1 MGLSLSKAI
10 VYLESIKMRLQVAG
24 LACILSVGLVKNC
37 SAQEM
42 DTIPVLKEV
51 VISGIRSSLVKETSL
66 NIQSLSVG
74 KIRQSGALNVSDA
87 LSKLPG
93 ISQLTTGPAITKP
106 VIRGLYGN
114 RVLAVLSGLKFDNQQ
129 WQDEHGLGLNDV
141 GIDRIEVIRGPASL
155 LYGSEAIG
163 GILNIIEE
171 GPNKPGETNGDV
183 NVGLFSNTYG
193 LSVDGGIKSATEK
206 RNWGIRVGL
215 NSNADYSDGNNNRI
229 QNSRFTGYYLKGSY
243 GFIKNKWT
251 STNHF
256 MSSLD
261 NFGFITAD
269 NSNSF
274 LYDGRWSRSMKGPH
288 HTVFL
293 NILSSQNKIDLEKSS
308 LDVNLGF
315 QSNLR
320 LEDEGDNHVSL
331 NMLLSTF
338 LWHVM
343 WNKQL
348 TSNTELV
355 LSNNS
360 QFENNTNYGSRII
373 IPDANTIESGFTAFV
388 KSKIRKLIFETGLGF
403 SVRNIHTF
411 ETPGVNTP
419 DKSIAPFNK
428 TLPSL
433 NGSVGFAWNP
443 TNNWN
448 LKTNVGTGFRSGN
461 LAELSSDGLH
471 EGTLRYEIG
480 DPNLKIEQN
489 INSEISINY
498 TSSYFQFSVA
508 AYLNHFLNYIYLAPT
523 GTQYLGFDVFRYEQ
537 FDANLYGTES
547 MLAVNFPFCE
557 RLRFETNF
565 SIVTGKLSDETY
577 LPFIPPA
584 KWTQQFQFKFE
595 NGKRLQNVSFF
606 TMTEEHFAQGHPAE
620 FETPTGAYWL
630 LNAGLS
636 GNWRP
641 KNRTFILSVTGNNLL
656 NKNYY
661 DHLSRF
667 KEYGIHNIGR
677 NIVIHMAIPFNIH

>member
-1 MGLSLSKAI
+1 MYRQI
-10 VYLESIKMRLQVAG
+10 VG
-24 LACILSVGLVKNC
+24 LACMIFIGLENNC
-37 SAQEM
+37 FAKDR

-51 VISGIRSSLVKETSL
+51 VVSGIRTSLVKETSF
-66 NIQSLSVG
+66 NIQSLPVA

-93 ISQLTTGPAITKP
+93 ISQLTTRPAISKP

-171 GPNKPGETNGDV
+171 APNKPGEKNGDV

-193 LSVDGGIKSATEK
+193 LSVDGGISSATEK
-206 RNWGIRVGL
+206 KNWGIRVGL
-215 NSNADYSDGNNNRI
+215 NSNADYSDGDNNRI
-229 QNSRFTGYYLKGSY
+229 RNSRFAGYYLKGTY

-251 STNHF
+251 SSNHF

-293 NILSSQNKIDLEKSS
+293 NILSSQNKISLKKSS
-308 LDVNLGF
+308 LDVNAGF

-320 LEDEGDNHVSL
+320 LEDEGGNHISL

-338 LWHVM
+338 LWHIM

-348 TSNTELV
+348 NANTELV

-373 IPDANTIESGFTAFV
+373 IPDANTTESGFSAFI
-388 KSKIRKLIFETGLGF
+388 KSKKKKLVFETGVGF

-419 DKSIAPFNK
+419 DKAIAPFNK

-433 NGSVGFAWNP
+433 NGSAGFAWNP
-443 TNNWN
+443 ANNWN
-448 LKTNVGTGFRSGN
+448 LKTNIGTGFRSGN

-489 INSEISINY
+489 INSEVSVNY
-498 TSSYFQFSVA
+498 SSRYFQFSVA
-508 AYLNHFLNYIYLAPT
+508 AYLNHFLDYIYLAPT
-523 GTQYLGFDVFRYEQ
+523 GTQYLGFDVFRYKQ
-537 FDANLYGTES
+537 FNANLYGSES
-547 MLAVNFPFCE
+547 MLAINFPFYE

-565 SIVTGKLSDETY
+565 STVTGNLSDGTY
-577 LPFIPPA
+577 LPFIPPP
-584 KWTQQFQFKFE
+584 KWTQQLQLKCKQ
-595 NGKRLQNVSFF
+595 GKRLNNVSFLVI
-606 TMTEEHFAQGHPAE
+606 TEEHFVQDHPAE
-620 FETPTGAYWL
+620 FETPTSAYWL
-630 LNAGLS
+630 LNAGIN
-636 GNWRP
+636 GNWKTKR
-641 KNRTFILSVTGNNLL
+641 RTFIFSITGNNLL
-656 NKNYY
+656 NRNYY

-677 NIVIHMAIPFNIH
+677 NIIVHLNIPFNIH

>member
-1 MGLSLSKAI
+1 MHRQIL
-10 VYLESIKMRLQVAG
+10 G
-24 LACILSVGLVKNC
+24 LACMLFMGHEKNC
-37 SAQEM
+37 FAQDT

-51 VISGIRSSLVKETSL
+51 VVSGIRNSLVKETSF
-66 NIQSLSVG
+66 NIESLPVG
-74 KIRQSGALNVSDA
+74 KIRQSGALNISDA

-93 ISQLTTGPAITKP
+93 INQLTTGPAISKP

-171 GPNKPGETNGDV
+171 APNKPGKKNGDV
-183 NVGLFSNTYG
+183 NVGLFSKTYG
-193 LSVDGGIKSATEK
+193 LSVDGGIRSATEK
-206 RNWGIRVGL
+206 KNWGIRVGL
-215 NSNADYSDGNNNRI
+215 NSNADYSDGDNNRI
-229 QNSRFTGYYLKGSY
+229 RNSRFAGYYLKGTY

-251 STNHF
+251 SSNHF

-293 NILSSQNKIDLEKSS
+293 NILSSQNKISLKKSS
-308 LDVNLGF
+308 LDVNVGF

-320 LEDEGDNHVSL
+320 LEDEGGNHISL

-338 LWHVM
+338 LWNIM

-348 TSNTELV
+348 NANTELV

-373 IPDANTIESGFTAFV
+373 IPDANTTESGFSAFI
-388 KSKIRKLIFETGLGF
+388 KSKKKKLVFETGIGF

-419 DKSIAPFNK
+419 DKAIAPFNK

-448 LKTNVGTGFRSGN
+448 LKTSIGTGFRSGN

-489 INSEISINY
+489 INSEVSVNY
-498 TSSYFQFSVA
+498 SSRYFQFSVA
-508 AYLNHFLNYIYLAPT
+508 AYLNHFLDYIYLAPT
-523 GTQYLGFDVFRYEQ
+523 GTQYLGFDVFRYKQ
-537 FDANLYGTES
+537 FNANLYGSES
-547 MLAVNFPFCE
+547 MLAINFPFYE

-565 SIVTGKLSDETY
+565 STVTGNLSDGTY
-577 LPFIPPA
+577 LPFIPPP
-584 KWTQQFQFKFE
+584 KWTQQLQLKCKQ
-595 NGKRLQNVSFF
+595 GKRLNNVSFLVI
-606 TMTEEHFAQGHPAE
+606 TEEHFVQDHPAE
-620 FETPTGAYWL
+620 FETPTSAYWL
-630 LNAGLS
+630 LNAGIN
-636 GNWRP
+636 GNWKTKR
-641 KNRTFILSVTGNNLL
+641 RTFIFSITGNNLL
-656 NKNYY
+656 NRNYY

-677 NIVIHMAIPFNIH
+677 NIIVHLNIPFNIH

>member
-1 MGLSLSKAI
+1 MYRQI
-10 VYLESIKMRLQVAG
+10 VG
-24 LACILSVGLVKNC
+24 LACLIFTGLEKNC
-37 SAQEM
+37 FAQDT

-51 VISGIRSSLVKETSL
+51 VVSGIRTSLVKETSF
-66 NIQSLSVG
+66 NIQSLPVG

-93 ISQLTTGPAITKP
+93 ISQLTTGPAISKP

-171 GPNKPGETNGDV
+171 APNKPGEKNGDV

-193 LSVDGGIKSATEK
+193 LSVDGGISSATEK
-206 RNWGIRVGL
+206 KNWGIRAGL
-215 NSNADYSDGNNNRI
+215 NSNADYSDGDDNRI
-229 QNSRFTGYYLKGSY
+229 QNSRFAGYYLKGTY

-251 STNHF
+251 SSNHF

-274 LYDGRWSRSMKGPH
+274 LYDGRGSRSMKGPH

-293 NILSSQNKIDLEKSS
+293 NILSSQNKISLKKSS
-308 LDVNLGF
+308 LDVNLGL

-320 LEDEGDNHVSL
+320 LEDEGGNHISL

-338 LWHVM
+338 LWNVM

-348 TSNTELV
+348 NPKTELV

-373 IPDANTIESGFTAFV
+373 IPDANMMESGFSAFI
-388 KSKIRKLIFETGLGF
+388 KSKKKKLVFETGIGF
-403 SVRNIHTF
+403 SLRNIHTF

-419 DKSIAPFNK
+419 DKSIVPFNK

-448 LKTNVGTGFRSGN
+448 LKTNIATGFRSGN

-498 TSSYFQFSVA
+498 SSRYFQFSVA

-523 GTQYLGFDVFRYEQ
+523 GTQYLGFDVFRYKQ
-537 FDANLYGTES
+537 FNADLYGSES
-547 MLAVNFPFCE
+547 MLAINFPFYE

-565 SIVTGKLSDETY
+565 STVTGKLPGGTY

-584 KWTQQFQFKFE
+584 KWTQQLQFKFE
-595 NGKRLQNVSFF
+595 NGKRLNSVSFF
-606 TMTEEHFAQGHPAE
+606 IMAEEHFAQDHPAE
-620 FETPTGAYWL
+620 FETPTGTYWL
-630 LNAGLS
+630 LNAGIS
-636 GNWRP
+636 GNWQT
-641 KNRTFILSVTGNNLL
+641 KDRTLILSITGNNLL
-656 NKNYY
+656 NRNYY

-677 NIVIHMAIPFNIH
+677 NIIIHLNVPLTFINKLLI

>member
-1 MGLSLSKAI
+1 MHRQI
-10 VYLESIKMRLQVAG
+10 VG
-24 LACILSVGLVKNC
+24 LACIFMVVGENC
-37 SAQEM
+37 LAQDQ
-42 DTIPVLKEV
+42 DTIPVMKEV
-51 VISGIRSSLVKETSL
+51 VVSGIRTSLVKETSF
-66 NIQSLSVG
+66 NIQSLPVG
-74 KIRQSGALNVSDA
+74 KIRQSGALNISDA

-93 ISQLTTGPAITKP
+93 ISQLTTGPAISKP

-141 GIDRIEVIRGPASL
+141 GIDRIELIKGPASL

-171 GPNKPGETNGDV
+171 EPNRPGEKNGEV

-193 LSVDGGIKSATEK
+193 LSVDGGIRSASEK
-206 RNWGIRVGL
+206 KNWGIRAGL
-215 NSNADYSDGNNNRI
+215 NSNADYSDGDNNRI

-243 GFIKNKWT
+243 GFMRSKWT
-251 STNHF
+251 SINHF

-261 NFGFITAD
+261 NFGFITSD

-274 LYDGRWSRSMKGPH
+274 LYDGQWSRSMKGPH
-288 HTVFL
+288 HTVFV
-293 NILSSQNKIDLEKSS
+293 NVLSSQNKINLKKSS

-320 LEDEGDNHVSL
+320 LEDEGDNHISL

-338 LWHVM
+338 LWHIM

-348 TSNTELV
+348 NSTTELV

-373 IPDANTIESGFTAFV
+373 IPDANMIESGFSGFI
-388 KSKIRKLIFETGLGF
+388 KSKTGELVLETGIGISL
-403 SVRNIHTF
+403 RNIHTF

-428 TLPSL
+428 TLPSV
-433 NGSVGFAWNP
+433 NGSVGLAWNP
-443 TNNWN
+443 NNSWN
-448 LKTNVGTGFRSGN
+448 LKTNIGTGFRSGN

-489 INSEISINY
+489 INSEVSINY
-498 TSSYFQFSVA
+498 SSRYFQISVA

-523 GTQYLGFDVFRYEQ
+523 GTQYLGFDVFRYKQ
-537 FDANLYGTES
+537 FDVNLYGSES
-547 MLAVNFPFCE
+547 MLAVNFPFYE

-565 SIVTGKLSDETY
+565 SVVTGRLSDGTY

-584 KWTQQFQFKFE
+584 KWTQQLQFRFE
-595 NGKRLQNVSFF
+595 NGKRLNNVSFF
-606 TMTEEHFAQGHPAE
+606 VISEEHFVQDHPAE
-620 FETPTGAYWL
+620 FETPTDAYWL
-630 LNAGLS
+630 LNAGIH
-636 GNWRP
+636 GNWQT
-641 KNRTFILSVTGNNLL
+641 KSRTLVFSVTGNNLF
-656 NKNYY
+656 NRNYY

-677 NIVIHMAIPFNIH
+677 NIIVHLSIPFTIH

>member
-1 MGLSLSKAI
+1 MI
-10 VYLESIKMRLQVAG
+10 FI
-24 LACILSVGLVKNC
+24 GLVNDC
-37 SAQEM
+37 FAQDK
-42 DTIPVLKEV
+42 DTIPLLKEV
-51 VISGIRSSLVKETSL
+51 VVSGIRTSLVNETSL
-66 NIQSLSVG
+66 NIQSISVG

-93 ISQLTTGPAITKP
+93 ISQLTTGPAISKP

-141 GIDRIEVIRGPASL
+141 GIDRIEVIKGPASL

-171 GPNKPGETNGDV
+171 APNKPGEKNGDV

-193 LSVDGGIKSATEK
+193 LSVDGGMRSATEK
-206 RNWGIRVGL
+206 NNWGIRVGL
-215 NSNADYSDGNNNRI
+215 NSNADYLDGDNNRI
-229 QNSRFTGYYLKGSY
+229 QNSRFAGYYLKGSY
-243 GFIKNKWT
+243 GFLKNKWT
-251 STNHF
+251 SSNHF

-274 LYDGRWSRSMKGPH
+274 LNDGRWSRSMKGPH

-293 NILSSQNKIDLEKSS
+293 NILSSQNKISLKNSS

-320 LEDEGDNHVSL
+320 LEDEGDNHISL
-331 NMLLSTF
+331 NMLLTTF

-348 TSNTELV
+348 TSNTELI

-373 IPDANTIESGFTAFV
+373 IPDANMMESDLSAFI
-388 KSKIRKLIFETGLGF
+388 KNKKRKFVLEAGVGF
-403 SVRNIHTF
+403 SIRNIHTF

-419 DKSIAPFNK
+419 GKSITPFDK
-428 TLPSL
+428 TLPGL
-433 NGSVGFAWNP
+433 NGSAGVAWNP
-443 TNNWN
+443 NSNWN
-448 LKTNVGTGFRSGN
+448 LKANIGTGFRSGN

-489 INSEISINY
+489 INSEISVNY
-498 TSSYFQFSVA
+498 SSRYFQFSVA
-508 AYLNHFLNYIYLAPT
+508 TYLNHFLNYIYLART

-537 FDANLYGTES
+537 FDANLYGSES
-547 MLAVNFPFCE
+547 MLAVNFPFYE
-557 RLRFETNF
+557 RLRLETNF
-565 SIVTGKLSDETY
+565 SIVTGELPGGTY

-584 KWTQQFQFKFE
+584 KWTQQLHLKFE
-595 NGKRLQNVSFF
+595 NGTRLNNIFF
-606 TMTEEHFAQGHPAE
+606 FVMSEEHFAQEHHAE
-620 FETPTGAYWL
+620 FETPTNAYWL
-630 LNAGLS
+630 LNAGVN
-636 GNWRP
+636 GNWQT
-641 KNRTFILSVTGNNLL
+641 KSRTFIFSITGNNLL
-656 NKNYY
+656 NRNYY

-677 NIVIHMAIPFNIH
+677 NIIIHLTIPFTIH

>member
-1 MGLSLSKAI
+1 MHRQI
-10 VYLESIKMRLQVAG
+10 AG
-24 LACILSVGLVKNC
+24 LACLIFMGLVENC
-37 SAQEM
+37 FAQDE

-51 VISGIRSSLVKETSL
+51 VVSGIRISSVKETSL
-66 NIQSLSVG
+66 NIQALSVASV
-74 KIRQSGALNVSDA
+74 KQSGALNISDA

-93 ISQLTTGPAITKP
+93 ISQLTTGPAISKP

-114 RVLAVLSGLKFDNQQ
+114 RILAVLSGLKFDNQQ

-141 GIDRIEVIRGPASL
+141 GIDRIEVIKGPVSL

-171 GPNKPGETNGDV
+171 TPNKPGENNGDV

-193 LSVDGGIKSATEK
+193 LSLDGGIRSATEK
-206 RNWGIRVGL
+206 KNWGIRLGL
-215 NSNADYSDGNNNRI
+215 NSNADYSDGDNHRI

-243 GFIKNKWT
+243 GFKKDKWT

-261 NFGFITAD
+261 KFGFITAD

-274 LYDGRWSRSMKGPH
+274 PYDGRWSRSMRGPH

-293 NILSSQNKIDLEKSS
+293 NILSSQNKVSLKKSS

-320 LEDEGDNHVSL
+320 LEDEGDNHISL

-338 LWHVM
+338 LWHIM

-348 TSNTELV
+348 NSTTELV

-373 IPDANTIESGFTAFV
+373 IPDANMIESGFSGFI
-388 KSKIRKLIFETGLGF
+388 KSKTGELVLETGIGISL
-403 SVRNIHTF
+403 RNIHTF

-419 DKSIAPFNK
+419 DKSIAPFSK
-428 TLPSL
+428 TLPSV
-433 NGSVGFAWNP
+433 NGSVGLAWNP
-443 TNNWN
+443 NNSWN
-448 LKTNVGTGFRSGN
+448 LKTNIGTGFRSGN

-489 INSEISINY
+489 INSEVSINY
-498 TSSYFQFSVA
+498 SSRYFQISVA

-523 GTQYLGFDVFRYEQ
+523 GTQYLGFDVFRYKQ
-537 FDANLYGTES
+537 FDVNLYGSES
-547 MLAVNFPFCE
+547 MLAVNFPFYE

-565 SIVTGKLSDETY
+565 SVVTGRLSDGTY

-584 KWTQQFQFKFE
+584 KWTQQLQFRFE
-595 NGKRLQNVSFF
+595 NGKRLSNVSFF
-606 TMTEEHFAQGHPAE
+606 VISEEHFVQDHPAE
-620 FETPTGAYWL
+620 FETPTDAYWL
-630 LNAGLS
+630 LNAGIH
-636 GNWRP
+636 GNWQT
-641 KNRTFILSVTGNNLL
+641 KSRTLVFSVTGNNLF
-656 NKNYY
+656 NRNYY

-677 NIVIHMAIPFNIH
+677 NIIVHLSIPFTIH

>member
-1 MGLSLSKAI
+1 MHRQI
-10 VYLESIKMRLQVAG
+10 AG
-24 LACILSVGLVKNC
+24 LASLLFMGLVGNC
-37 SAQEM
+37 FAQDK
-42 DTIPVLKEV
+42 DTVPVLKEV
-51 VISGIRSSLVKETSL
+51 VVSGIRISPVKETSL
-66 NIQSLSVG
+66 NIQPMSVSSI
-74 KIRQSGALNVSDA
+74 KQSGALNISDV

-93 ISQLTTGPAITKP
+93 ISQLTTGPAISKP

-141 GIDRIEVIRGPASL
+141 GIDRIEVIKGPVSL

-171 GPNKPGETNGDV
+171 APNKPGEKNGDV

-193 LSVDGGIKSATEK
+193 LSVDGGIRSATEK
-206 RNWGIRVGL
+206 KNWGIRVGL
-215 NSNADYSDGNNNRI
+215 SSNADYSDGDNNRI

-243 GFIKNKWT
+243 GFKKDKWT

-293 NILSSQNKIDLEKSS
+293 NILSSQNKISLQKSI
-308 LDVNLGF
+308 LDVNLGL

-320 LEDEGDNHVSL
+320 MEDEGDNQISL

-338 LWHVM
+338 LWHAM

-348 TSNTELV
+348 NSNTELV

-373 IPDANTIESGFTAFV
+373 IPDANTIESGFSAFI
-388 KSKIRKLIFETGLGF
+388 KSKMRKLVFETGIGF
-403 SVRNIHTF
+403 SLRNIHTF

-433 NGSVGFAWNP
+433 NGSAGFAWNP
-443 TNNWN
+443 THSWN
-448 LKTNVGTGFRSGN
+448 VKTNIGTGFRSGN

-480 DPNLKIEQN
+480 DPNLNIEQN
-489 INSEISINY
+489 INGEISVNY
-498 TSSYFQFSVA
+498 SSRYFQFSIA

-537 FDANLYGTES
+537 FDANLYGGES
-547 MLAVNFPFCE
+547 MLAINFPFYE

-565 SIVTGKLSDETY
+565 SIITGKLSDGTY

-584 KWTQQFQFKFE
+584 KWTQQVQLKFGS
-595 NGKRLQNVSFF
+595 GKRLNGVSFF
-606 TMTEEHFAQGHPAE
+606 VMTEEHFAQDHPAE
-620 FETPTGAYWL
+620 FETLTAAYWL
-630 LNAGLS
+630 LNGGIN
-636 GNWRP
+636 GNWQT
-641 KNRTFILSVTGNNLL
+641 KDRTFIFSITGNNLL
-656 NKNYY
+656 NENYY

-677 NIVIHMAIPFNIH
+677 NIIVHLKIPFGIR

>member
-1 MGLSLSKAI
+1 MYRQI
-10 VYLESIKMRLQVAG
+10 VG
-24 LACILSVGLVKNC
+24 LACMIFIGLENNC
-37 SAQEM
+37 FAKDR

-51 VISGIRSSLVKETSL
+51 VVSGIRTSLVKETSF
-66 NIQSLSVG
+66 NIQSLPVA

-93 ISQLTTGPAITKP
+93 ISQLTTGPAISKP

-171 GPNKPGETNGDV
+171 APNKPGEKNGDV

-193 LSVDGGIKSATEK
+193 LSVDGGISSATEK
-206 RNWGIRVGL
+206 KNWGIRVGL
-215 NSNADYSDGNNNRI
+215 NSNADYSDGDNNRI

-251 STNHF
+251 SVNHF

-261 NFGFITAD
+261 NFGFITGD

-288 HTVFL
+288 HTVFV
-293 NILSSQNKIDLEKSS
+293 NVLSSQNKINLKKSS

-320 LEDEGDNHVSL
+320 LEDEGDNHISL

-338 LWHVM
+338 LWHIM

-348 TSNTELV
+348 NSTTELV

-373 IPDANTIESGFTAFV
+373 IPDANMIESGFSGFI
-388 KSKIRKLIFETGLGF
+388 KSKTGELVLETGIGISL
-403 SVRNIHTF
+403 RNIHTF

-428 TLPSL
+428 TLPSV
-433 NGSVGFAWNP
+433 NGSVGLAWNP
-443 TNNWN
+443 NNSWN
-448 LKTNVGTGFRSGN
+448 LKTNIGTGFRSGN

-489 INSEISINY
+489 INSEVSINY
-498 TSSYFQFSVA
+498 SSRYFQISVA

-523 GTQYLGFDVFRYEQ
+523 GTQYLGFDVFRYKQ
-537 FDANLYGTES
+537 FDVNLYGSES
-547 MLAVNFPFCE
+547 MLAVNFPFYE

-565 SIVTGKLSDETY
+565 SVVTGRLSDGTY

-584 KWTQQFQFKFE
+584 KWTQQLQFRFE
-595 NGKRLQNVSFF
+595 NGKRLSNVSFF
-606 TMTEEHFAQGHPAE
+606 VISEEHFVQDHPAE
-620 FETPTGAYWL
+620 FETPTDAYWL
-630 LNAGLS
+630 LNAGIH
-636 GNWRP
+636 GNWQT
-641 KNRTFILSVTGNNLL
+641 KSRTLVFSVTGNNLF
-656 NKNYY
+656 NRNYY

-677 NIVIHMAIPFNIH
+677 NIIVHLSIPFTIH

>member
-1 MGLSLSKAI
+1 MHRQIAGVAVMIFMGLG
-10 VYLESIKMRLQVAG
+10 Q
-24 LACILSVGLVKNC
+24 NC
-37 SAQEM
+37 FAQDT
-42 DTIPVLKEV
+42 DTIPVMREV
-51 VISGIRSSLVKETSL
+51 VVSGIRSSLVKETSF

-74 KIRQSGALNVSDA
+74 QIRQSGALNVSDA

-93 ISQLTTGPAITKP
+93 ISQLTTGPAISKP

-141 GIDRIEVIRGPASL
+141 GIDRVEVIRGPASL

-171 GPNKPGETNGDV
+171 VPNKPGEKNGDV

-215 NSNADYSDGNNNRI
+215 NSNADYSDGDNTRI
-229 QNSRFTGYYLKGSY
+229 QNSRFAGYYLKGSY
-243 GFIKNKWT
+243 GFIKNKWI
-251 STNHF
+251 SSNHF

-293 NILSSQNKIDLEKSS
+293 NILSSQNKISLKKSS
-308 LDVNLGF
+308 LDVNLGV

-320 LEDEGDNHVSL
+320 LEDEGDNHISL

-348 TSNTELV
+348 NSKTEIV

-360 QFENNTNYGSRII
+360 QFENNTNYGSRTI
-373 IPDANTIESGFTAFV
+373 IPDANMMETGFSGFI
-388 KSKIRKLIFETGLGF
+388 KRKGGKLVFETGIGF
-403 SVRNIHTF
+403 SLRNIHTF

-419 DKSIAPFNK
+419 GKSISPFNK

-433 NGSVGFAWNP
+433 NGSIGFAWNS
-443 TNNWN
+443 NNSWN
-448 LKTNVGTGFRSGN
+448 VKANIGTGFRSGN

-480 DPNLKIEQN
+480 DPDLKIEQN
-489 INSEISINY
+489 VNSEISVNY
-498 TSSYFQFSVA
+498 TSRYFQFSVA
-508 AYLNHFLNYIYLAPT
+508 AYLDHFLNYIYLAPT
-523 GTQYLGFDVFRYEQ
+523 GAQYLGFDVTRYEQ

-547 MLAVNFPFCE
+547 MLAINFPLCE
-557 RLRFETNF
+557 RPDGYRVRFETNF
-565 SIVTGKLSDETY
+565 STVTGKLSDGTY
-577 LPFIPPA
+577 LPFIPPV
-584 KWTQQFQFKFE
+584 KWTQQLQLKFE
-595 NGKRLQNVSFF
+595 KGRRLNHFSFF
-606 TMTEEHFAQGHPAE
+606 VMAEEHFEQDHPAE
-620 FETPTGAYWL
+620 FETPTDACWL
-630 LNAGLS
+630 LNAGIH
-636 GNWRP
+636 GNWQT
-641 KNRTFILSVTGNNLL
+641 KSRTFMFSITGNNLL
-656 NKNYY
+656 NRNYY

-677 NIVIHMAIPFNIH
+677 NIIVHLNIPFTIH

>member
-1 MGLSLSKAI
+1 MFF
-10 VYLESIKMRLQVAG
+10 
-24 LACILSVGLVKNC
+24 VGVVKNC
-37 SAQEM
+37 VAQDR

-51 VISGIRSSLVKETSL
+51 VVSGIRSSVVKETSL
-66 NIQSLSVG
+66 NIQPLSVD

-93 ISQLTTGPAITKP
+93 ISQLTTGPAISKP
-106 VIRGLYGN
+106 VIRGLHGN

-171 GPNKPGETNGDV
+171 APNKPGEKNGDV

-193 LSVDGGIKSATEK
+193 LSVDGGIRSATEK
-206 RNWGIRVGL
+206 KNWSVRVGV
-215 NSNADYSDGNNNRI
+215 NSNADYSDGDDNRI
-229 QNSRFTGYYLKGSY
+229 QNSRFAGYYLKGSY
-243 GFIKNKWT
+243 GFKKNKWR

-288 HTVFL
+288 HSVFL
-293 NILSSQNKIDLEKSS
+293 NILSSQNKISLKKSS

-320 LEDEGDNHVSL
+320 LEDEGDNHISL

-348 TSNTELV
+348 SSNTELV

-373 IPDANTIESGFTAFV
+373 IPDANMMESGFSAFI
-388 KSKIRKLIFETGLGF
+388 KIKRRQLVFETGIGF
-403 SVRNIHTF
+403 SLRNIHTF
-411 ETPGVNTP
+411 ETAGVNTP
-419 DKSIAPFNK
+419 DKSILPFDK

-443 TNNWN
+443 NNNWN
-448 LKTNVGTGFRSGN
+448 LKTNIGTGFRSGN

-480 DPNLKIEQN
+480 DPDLKIEQN
-489 INSEISINY
+489 INSEISVNY
-498 TSSYFQFSVA
+498 TSRYIQFSVA
-508 AYLNHFLNYIYLAPT
+508 AYLNHFMNYIYLAPT
-523 GTQYLGFDVFRYEQ
+523 GTQYVGFDVFRYKQ
-537 FDANLYGTES
+537 FDANLYGNES
-547 MLAVNFPFCE
+547 MLAINFPFYE

-565 SIVTGKLSDETY
+565 SIVTGKLSSGTY

-584 KWTQQFQFKFE
+584 KWTQQIRFRFE
-595 NGKRLQNVSFF
+595 KGRRLTNVSFF
-606 TMTEEHFAQGHPAE
+606 VIGEEHFAQDHPAE
-620 FETPTGAYWL
+620 FETPTEAYWL
-630 LNAGLS
+630 LNAGIN
-636 GNWRP
+636 GDWQT
-641 KNRTFILSVTGNNLL
+641 KNRTFIFSITGNNLL
-656 NKNYY
+656 NQNYY

-677 NIVIHMAIPFNIH
+677 NIIVHLTIPFTIHK

>member
-1 MGLSLSKAI
+1 MYRQI
-10 VYLESIKMRLQVAG
+10 VG
-24 LACILSVGLVKNC
+24 LACMIFIGLENNC
-37 SAQEM
+37 FAKDR

-51 VISGIRSSLVKETSL
+51 VVSGIRTSLVKETSF
-66 NIQSLSVG
+66 NIQSLPVA

-93 ISQLTTGPAITKP
+93 ISQLTTGPAISKP

-171 GPNKPGETNGDV
+171 APNKPGEKNGDV

-193 LSVDGGIKSATEK
+193 LSVDGGISSATEK
-206 RNWGIRVGL
+206 KNWGIRVGL
-215 NSNADYSDGNNNRI
+215 NSNADYSDGDNNRI
-229 QNSRFTGYYLKGSY
+229 RNSRFAGYYLKGTY

-251 STNHF
+251 SSNHF

-293 NILSSQNKIDLEKSS
+293 NILSSQNKISLKKSS
-308 LDVNLGF
+308 LDVNAGF

-320 LEDEGDNHVSL
+320 LEDEGGNHISL

-338 LWHVM
+338 LWHIM

-348 TSNTELV
+348 NANTELV

-373 IPDANTIESGFTAFV
+373 IPDANTTESGFSAFI
-388 KSKIRKLIFETGLGF
+388 KSKKKKLVFETGIGF

-419 DKSIAPFNK
+419 DKAIAPFNK

-443 TNNWN
+443 ANNWN
-448 LKTNVGTGFRSGN
+448 LKTNIGTGFRSGN

-489 INSEISINY
+489 INSEVSVNY
-498 TSSYFQFSVA
+498 SSRYFQFSVA
-508 AYLNHFLNYIYLAPT
+508 AYLNHFLDYIYLAPT
-523 GTQYLGFDVFRYEQ
+523 GTQYLGFDVFRYKQ
-537 FDANLYGTES
+537 FNANLYGSES
-547 MLAVNFPFCE
+547 MLAINFPFYE

-565 SIVTGKLSDETY
+565 STVTGNLSDGTY
-577 LPFIPPA
+577 LPFIPPP
-584 KWTQQFQFKFE
+584 KWTQQLQLKCKQ
-595 NGKRLQNVSFF
+595 GKRLNNVSFLVI
-606 TMTEEHFAQGHPAE
+606 TEEHFVQDHPAE
-620 FETPTGAYWL
+620 FETPTSAYWL
-630 LNAGLS
+630 LNAGIN
-636 GNWRP
+636 GNWKTKR
-641 KNRTFILSVTGNNLL
+641 RTFIFSITGNNLL
-656 NKNYY
+656 NRNYY

-677 NIVIHMAIPFNIH
+677 NIIVHLNIPFNIH

>member
-1 MGLSLSKAI
+1 MQRQI
-10 VYLESIKMRLQVAG
+10 VG
-24 LACILSVGLVKNC
+24 LACMIFIGLENNC
-37 SAQEM
+37 FAQDT

-51 VISGIRSSLVKETSL
+51 VVSGIRTSLVKETSF
-66 NIQSLSVG
+66 NIQSLPVG

-93 ISQLTTGPAITKP
+93 ISQLTTGPAISKP

-163 GILNIIEE
+163 GILNIIGEA
-171 GPNKPGETNGDV
+171 PNKPGEKKGDV
-183 NVGLFSNTYG
+183 NVGLFSNTCG
-193 LSVDGGIKSATEK
+193 LSVDGGISSATEK
-206 RNWGIRVGL
+206 KNWGIRVGL
-215 NSNADYSDGNNNRI
+215 NSNADYSDGDNNRI
-229 QNSRFTGYYLKGSY
+229 QNSRFAGYYLKGTY
-243 GFIKNKWT
+243 GFIKNKWI
-251 STNHF
+251 SSNHF

-293 NILSSQNKIDLEKSS
+293 NILSSQNKIALKKSS
-308 LDVNLGF
+308 LDVNLGL

-320 LEDEGDNHVSL
+320 LEDEGGNHISL

-338 LWHVM
+338 LWHIT

-348 TSNTELV
+348 NPNTELV

-373 IPDANTIESGFTAFV
+373 IPDANMMESGFSAFI
-388 KSKIRKLIFETGLGF
+388 KSKKKKLVFETGLGF

-448 LKTNVGTGFRSGN
+448 LKTNIGTGFRSGN

-498 TSSYFQFSVA
+498 SSRYFQFSVA
-508 AYLNHFLNYIYLAPT
+508 AYLSHFLNYIYLAPT

-537 FDANLYGTES
+537 LDADFYGSES
-547 MLAVNFPFCE
+547 MLAINFPFYE

-565 SIVTGKLSDETY
+565 STVTGKLPGGTY
-577 LPFIPPA
+577 LPFIPPV
-584 KWTQQFQFKFE
+584 KWTQQLQIKCGQ
-595 NGKRLQNVSFF
+595 GKRLSNVSFF
-606 TMTEEHFAQGHPAE
+606 VITEEHFAQDHPAE

-630 LNAGLS
+630 LNAGVN
-636 GNWRP
+636 GNWQT
-641 KNRTFILSVTGNNLL
+641 KDRTFIFSITGNNLL
-656 NKNYY
+656 NRNYY

-677 NIVIHMAIPFNIH
+677 NIIVHLNIPFNIH

>member
-1 MGLSLSKAI
+1 MHRQI
-10 VYLESIKMRLQVAG
+10 VG
-24 LACILSVGLVKNC
+24 LACIFMGVGENC
-37 SAQEM
+37 LAQDQ
-42 DTIPVLKEV
+42 DTIPVMKEV
-51 VISGIRSSLVKETSL
+51 VVSGIRTSLVKETSF
-66 NIQSLSVG
+66 NIQSLSIG
-74 KIRQSGALNVSDA
+74 KIRQSGALNISDA

-93 ISQLTTGPAITKP
+93 ISQLTTGPAISKP
-106 VIRGLYGN
+106 VVRGLYGN

-141 GIDRIEVIRGPASL
+141 GIDRIEVIKGPASL

-171 GPNKPGETNGDV
+171 VSNRPGEKNGEV

-193 LSVDGGIKSATEK
+193 LSVDGGIRSGSEK
-206 RNWGIRVGL
+206 KNWSVRAGL
-215 NSNADYSDGNNNRI
+215 NSNADYSDGDNDRI

-251 STNHF
+251 SVNHF

-261 NFGFITAD
+261 NFGFITGD

-288 HTVFL
+288 HTVFV
-293 NILSSQNKIDLEKSS
+293 NVLSSQNKINLKKSS

-320 LEDEGDNHVSL
+320 LEDEGDNHISL

-338 LWHVM
+338 LWHIM

-348 TSNTELV
+348 NSTTELV

-373 IPDANTIESGFTAFV
+373 IPDANMIESGFSGFI
-388 KSKIRKLIFETGLGF
+388 KSKTGELVLETGIGISL
-403 SVRNIHTF
+403 RNIHTF

-428 TLPSL
+428 TLPSV
-433 NGSVGFAWNP
+433 NGSVGLAWNP
-443 TNNWN
+443 NNSWN
-448 LKTNVGTGFRSGN
+448 LKTNIGTGFRSGN

-489 INSEISINY
+489 INSEVSINY
-498 TSSYFQFSVA
+498 SSRYFQISVA

-523 GTQYLGFDVFRYEQ
+523 GTQYLGFDVFRYKQ
-537 FDANLYGTES
+537 FDVNLYGSES
-547 MLAVNFPFCE
+547 MLAVNFPFYE

-565 SIVTGKLSDETY
+565 SVVTGRLSDGTY

-584 KWTQQFQFKFE
+584 KWTQQLQFRFE
-595 NGKRLQNVSFF
+595 NGKRLSNVSFF
-606 TMTEEHFAQGHPAE
+606 VISEEHFVQDHPAE
-620 FETPTGAYWL
+620 FETPTDAYWL
-630 LNAGLS
+630 LNAGIH
-636 GNWRP
+636 GNWQT
-641 KNRTFILSVTGNNLL
+641 KSRTLVFSVTGNNLF
-656 NKNYY
+656 NRNYY

-677 NIVIHMAIPFNIH
+677 NIIVHLSIPFTIH

>member
-1 MGLSLSKAI
+1 MYRQI
-10 VYLESIKMRLQVAG
+10 VG
-24 LACILSVGLVKNC
+24 LACMIFIGLENNC
-37 SAQEM
+37 FAQDR

-51 VISGIRSSLVKETSL
+51 VVSGIRTSLVKETSF
-66 NIQSLSVG
+66 NIQSLPVA

-93 ISQLTTGPAITKP
+93 ISQLTTGPAISKP

-171 GPNKPGETNGDV
+171 APNKPGEKNGDV

-193 LSVDGGIKSATEK
+193 LSVDGGISSATEK
-206 RNWGIRVGL
+206 KNWGIRVGL
-215 NSNADYSDGNNNRI
+215 NSNADYSDGDNNRI
-229 QNSRFTGYYLKGSY
+229 RNSRFAGYYLKGTY

-251 STNHF
+251 SSNHF

-293 NILSSQNKIDLEKSS
+293 NILSSQNKISLKKSS
-308 LDVNLGF
+308 LDVNAGF

-320 LEDEGDNHVSL
+320 LEDEGGNHISL

-338 LWHVM
+338 LWHIM

-348 TSNTELV
+348 NANTELV

-373 IPDANTIESGFTAFV
+373 IPDANTTESGFSAFI
-388 KSKIRKLIFETGLGF
+388 KSKKKKLVFETGIGF
-403 SVRNIHTF
+403 SVRSIHTF

-419 DKSIAPFNK
+419 DKAIAPFNK

-448 LKTNVGTGFRSGN
+448 LKTNIGTGFRSGN

-489 INSEISINY
+489 INSEVSVNY
-498 TSSYFQFSVA
+498 SSRYFQFSVA
-508 AYLNHFLNYIYLAPT
+508 AYLNHFLDYIYLAPT
-523 GTQYLGFDVFRYEQ
+523 GTQYLGFDVFRYKQ
-537 FDANLYGTES
+537 FNANLYGSES
-547 MLAVNFPFCE
+547 MLAINFPFYE

-565 SIVTGKLSDETY
+565 STVTGKLSDGTY
-577 LPFIPPA
+577 LPFIPPP
-584 KWTQQFQFKFE
+584 KWTQQLQLKCKQ
-595 NGKRLQNVSFF
+595 GKRLNNVSFLVI
-606 TMTEEHFAQGHPAE
+606 TEEHFVQDHPAE
-620 FETPTGAYWL
+620 FETPTSAYWL
-630 LNAGLS
+630 LNVGIN
-636 GNWRP
+636 GNWKTKR
-641 KNRTFILSVTGNNLL
+641 RTFIFSITGNNLL
-656 NKNYY
+656 NRNYY

-677 NIVIHMAIPFNIH
+677 NIIVHLNIPFNIH

>member
-1 MGLSLSKAI
+1 MYRQI
-10 VYLESIKMRLQVAG
+10 VG
-24 LACILSVGLVKNC
+24 LACMIFIGLENNC
-37 SAQEM
+37 FAQDR

-51 VISGIRSSLVKETSL
+51 VVSGIRTSLVKETSF
-66 NIQSLSVG
+66 NIQSLPVA

-93 ISQLTTGPAITKP
+93 ISQLTTGPAISKP

-171 GPNKPGETNGDV
+171 APNKPGEKNGDV

-193 LSVDGGIKSATEK
+193 LSVDGGISSATEK
-206 RNWGIRVGL
+206 KNWGIRVGL
-215 NSNADYSDGNNNRI
+215 NSNADYSDGDNNRI
-229 QNSRFTGYYLKGSY
+229 RNSRFAGYYLKGTY

-251 STNHF
+251 SSNHF

-293 NILSSQNKIDLEKSS
+293 NILSSQNKISLKKSS
-308 LDVNLGF
+308 LDVNAGF

-320 LEDEGDNHVSL
+320 LEDEGGNHISL

-338 LWHVM
+338 LWHIM

-348 TSNTELV
+348 NANTELV

-373 IPDANTIESGFTAFV
+373 IPDANTTESGFSAFI
-388 KSKIRKLIFETGLGF
+388 KSKKKKLVFETGIGF

-419 DKSIAPFNK
+419 DKAIAPFNK

-443 TNNWN
+443 ANNWN
-448 LKTNVGTGFRSGN
+448 LKTNIGTGFRSGN

-489 INSEISINY
+489 INSEVSVNY
-498 TSSYFQFSVA
+498 SSRYFQFSVA
-508 AYLNHFLNYIYLAPT
+508 AYLNHFLDYIYLAPT
-523 GTQYLGFDVFRYEQ
+523 GTQYLGFDVFRHKQ
-537 FDANLYGTES
+537 FNANLYGSES
-547 MLAVNFPFCE
+547 MLAINFPFYE

-565 SIVTGKLSDETY
+565 STVTGNLSDGTY
-577 LPFIPPA
+577 LPFIPPP
-584 KWTQQFQFKFE
+584 KWTQQLQLKCKQ
-595 NGKRLQNVSFF
+595 GKRLNNVSFLVI
-606 TMTEEHFAQGHPAE
+606 TEEHFVQDHPAE
-620 FETPTGAYWL
+620 FETPTSAYWL
-630 LNAGLS
+630 LNAGIN
-636 GNWRP
+636 GNWKTKR
-641 KNRTFILSVTGNNLL
+641 RTFIFSITGNNLL
-656 NKNYY
+656 NRNYY

-677 NIVIHMAIPFNIH
+677 NIIVHLNIPFNIH

>member
-1 MGLSLSKAI
+1 MYRQI
-10 VYLESIKMRLQVAG
+10 VG
-24 LACILSVGLVKNC
+24 LACMIFIGLENNC
-37 SAQEM
+37 FAQDR

-51 VISGIRSSLVKETSL
+51 VVSGIRTSLVKETSF
-66 NIQSLSVG
+66 NIQSLPVA

-93 ISQLTTGPAITKP
+93 ISQLTTGPAISKP

-171 GPNKPGETNGDV
+171 APNKPGEKNGDV

-193 LSVDGGIKSATEK
+193 LSGDGGIGSATEK
-206 RNWGIRVGL
+206 KNWGIRVGL
-215 NSNADYSDGNNNRI
+215 NSNADYSDGDNNRI
-229 QNSRFTGYYLKGSY
+229 RNSRFAGYYLKGTY

-251 STNHF
+251 SSNHF

-293 NILSSQNKIDLEKSS
+293 NILSSQNKISLKKSS
-308 LDVNLGF
+308 LDVNVGF

-320 LEDEGDNHVSL
+320 LEDEGGNHISL

-338 LWHVM
+338 LWHIM

-348 TSNTELV
+348 NANTELV

-373 IPDANTIESGFTAFV
+373 IPDANTTESGFSAFI
-388 KSKIRKLIFETGLGF
+388 KSKKKKLVFETGIGF

-419 DKSIAPFNK
+419 DKAIAPFNK

-433 NGSVGFAWNP
+433 NGSAGFAWNP
-443 TNNWN
+443 ANNWN
-448 LKTNVGTGFRSGN
+448 LKTNIGTGFRSGN

-489 INSEISINY
+489 INSEVSVNY
-498 TSSYFQFSVA
+498 SSRYFQFSVA
-508 AYLNHFLNYIYLAPT
+508 AYLNHFLDYIYLAPT
-523 GTQYLGFDVFRYEQ
+523 GTQYLGFDVFRHKQ
-537 FDANLYGTES
+537 FNANLYGSES
-547 MLAVNFPFCE
+547 MLAINFPFYE

-565 SIVTGKLSDETY
+565 STVTGNLSDGTY
-577 LPFIPPA
+577 LPFIPPP
-584 KWTQQFQFKFE
+584 KWTQQLQLKCKQ
-595 NGKRLQNVSFF
+595 GKRLNNVSFLVI
-606 TMTEEHFAQGHPAE
+606 TEEHFVQDHPAE
-620 FETPTGAYWL
+620 FETPTSAYWL
-630 LNAGLS
+630 LNAGIN
-636 GNWRP
+636 GNWKTKR
-641 KNRTFILSVTGNNLL
+641 RTFIFSITGNNLL
-656 NKNYY
+656 NRNYY

-677 NIVIHMAIPFNIH
+677 NIIVHLNIPFNIH

>member
-1 MGLSLSKAI
+1 MHRQI
-10 VYLESIKMRLQVAG
+10 VG
-24 LACILSVGLVKNC
+24 LACIFMGVGENC
-37 SAQEM
+37 LAQDQ
-42 DTIPVLKEV
+42 DTIPVMKEV
-51 VISGIRSSLVKETSL
+51 VVSGIRTSLVKETSF
-66 NIQSLSVG
+66 NIQSLSIG
-74 KIRQSGALNVSDA
+74 KIRQSGALNISDA

-93 ISQLTTGPAITKP
+93 ISQLTTGPAISKP
-106 VIRGLYGN
+106 VVRGLYGN

-141 GIDRIEVIRGPASL
+141 GIDRIEVIKGPASL

-171 GPNKPGETNGDV
+171 VSNRPGEKNGEV

-193 LSVDGGIKSATEK
+193 LSVDGGIRSGSEK
-206 RNWGIRVGL
+206 KNWSVRAGL
-215 NSNADYSDGNNNRI
+215 NSNADYSDGDNNRI

-251 STNHF
+251 SVNHF

-261 NFGFITAD
+261 NFGFITGD

-288 HTVFL
+288 HTVFV
-293 NILSSQNKIDLEKSS
+293 NVLSSQNKINLKKSS

-320 LEDEGDNHVSL
+320 LEDEGDNHISL

-338 LWHVM
+338 LWHIM

-348 TSNTELV
+348 NSTTELV

-360 QFENNTNYGSRII
+360 QFENNTNYASRII
-373 IPDANTIESGFTAFV
+373 IPDANMIESGFSGFI
-388 KSKIRKLIFETGLGF
+388 KSKTGELVLETGIGISL
-403 SVRNIHTF
+403 RNIHTF

-428 TLPSL
+428 TLPSV
-433 NGSVGFAWNP
+433 NGSVGLAWNP
-443 TNNWN
+443 NNSWN
-448 LKTNVGTGFRSGN
+448 LKTNIGTGFRSGN

-489 INSEISINY
+489 INSEVSINY
-498 TSSYFQFSVA
+498 SSRYFQISVA

-523 GTQYLGFDVFRYEQ
+523 GTQYLGFDVFRYKQ
-537 FDANLYGTES
+537 FDVNLYGSES
-547 MLAVNFPFCE
+547 MLAVNFPFYE

-565 SIVTGKLSDETY
+565 SVVTGRLSDGTY

-584 KWTQQFQFKFE
+584 KWTQQLQFRFE
-595 NGKRLQNVSFF
+595 NGKRLSNVSFF
-606 TMTEEHFAQGHPAE
+606 VISEEHFVQDHPAE
-620 FETPTGAYWL
+620 FETPTDAYWL
-630 LNAGLS
+630 LNAGIH
-636 GNWRP
+636 GNWQT
-641 KNRTFILSVTGNNLL
+641 KSRTLVFSVTGNNLF
-656 NKNYY
+656 NRNYY

-677 NIVIHMAIPFNIH
+677 NIIVHLSIPFTIH